1 MGKSDGGSSG
11 GSGGGGDDVTQI
23 KLVTIGDSG
32 VGKSW
37 LLLRW
42 ATESDKFT
50 KTHSMFTVGID
61 FKMKTVDIDEKK
73 VKVQVWDTA
82 GQERFRTIT
91 TSYYRSSQGILL
103 VYDITDKNTFQNV
116 RSWMSNIMQHADADV
131 NKILIGNK
139 CDLHLRR
146 AVTYA
151 EGEALA
157 KEYKIPFYE
166 TSAMTDVNVDQA
178 FMHIARAVKERIETE
193 GTEDDA
199 GAAGG
204 GSSGGGAGKKSK
216 NKKGRKIKADDEKPK
231 KKGGCC

>member
-1 MGKSDGGSSG
+1 MVKSDGETS
-11 GSGGGGDDVTQI
+11 DDVTQI

-61 FKMKTVDIDEKK
+61 FKMKTVDIDGKK

-193 GTEDDA
+193 GADDDA
-199 GAAGG
+199 GAGG
-204 GSSGGGAGKKSK
+204 GGGGGGAGKKSK
-216 NKKGRKIKADDEKPK
+216 TKKGRKIKAEDEKPK

>member
-1 MGKSDGGSSG
+1 MSSDDSL
-11 GSGGGGDDVTQI
+11 QL

-61 FKMKTVDIDEKK
+61 FKMKNIELDDKK

-103 VYDITDKNTFQNV
+103 VYDITDVKSFQSI
-116 RSWMSNIMQHADADV
+116 RSWISQILLHADLNV

-139 CDLHLRR
+139 CDLQQRRVSKTLLLRCIN
-146 AVTYA
+146 
-151 EGEALA
+151 L
-157 KEYKIPFYE
+157 
-166 TSAMTDVNVDQA
+166 NL
-178 FMHIARAVKERIETE
+178 HH
-193 GTEDDA
+193 
-199 GAAGG
+199 
-204 GSSGGGAGKKSK
+204 
-216 NKKGRKIKADDEKPK
+216 
-231 KKGGCC
+231 